1 MMVVLDTH
9 AFVFDALE
17 PKRLSKRV
25 RSRISTAAARYN
37 LVISDISLWEVAM
50 LVERGR
56 LDVGTTT
63 SEFLEVALEARAT
76 RVLPITPPIAQ
87 RAARMTAP
95 PDPSDR
101 IIASTALEHGAI
113 LVTSDRKLQKLR
125 GLRSLW

>member
-1 MMVVLDTH
+1 MVLLDTH

-17 PKRLSKRV
+17 PRRLSRKA

-50 LVERGR
+50 LIDRGR
-56 LDVGTTT
+56 LDVGTST
-63 SEFLEVALEARAT
+63 SEFLEVALEARSV
-76 RVLPITPPIAQ
+76 RVLPITPHIAQ
-87 RAARMTAP
+87 RAATLTT
-95 PDPSDR
+95 PSDPADR
-101 IIASTALEHGAI
+101 LIASTALEHGAI